1 MLVNGSAR
9 LPYLINAAN
18 RRRWVKKVLYPDLV
32 EEEVVGAVREEGT
45 RLLDIEPLVSAEDQA
60 AVVAVW

>member
-9 LPYLINAAN
+9 LPSLINAAN

-60 AVVAVW
+60 AVIAVW